1 MQLEPQ
7 IPASTFN
14 RHLITRNEYTNR
26 NIDLI
31 FAQKKKTVIDSRAG
45 LNRFDI
51 SYTSPISA
59 AITATWSKLNLIA
72 EEGEKPGGEGGERE
86 KWGSANSALSKT
98 PKPQFIKLP
107 GELKKKKIISVI
119 KFRNKTIGATNYD
132 TDTFDSQ
139 RGSGRILKEPSRR
152 TIATQLRSGLA
163 KPFSWEEK
171 TRPASLSNY
180 LNGRHISKKK

>member
-107 GELKKKKIISVI
+107 GELKKKKNYIGNKIS
-119 KFRNKTIGATNYD
+119 
-132 TDTFDSQ
+132 
-139 RGSGRILKEPSRR
+139 
-152 TIATQLRSGLA
+152 
-163 KPFSWEEK
+163 
-171 TRPASLSNY
+171 
-180 LNGRHISKKK
+180 